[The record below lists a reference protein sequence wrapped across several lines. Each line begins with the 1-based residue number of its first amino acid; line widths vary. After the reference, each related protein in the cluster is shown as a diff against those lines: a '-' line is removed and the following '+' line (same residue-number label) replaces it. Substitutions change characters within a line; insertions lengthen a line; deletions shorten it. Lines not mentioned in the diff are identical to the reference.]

1 MSALYPEIF
10 HKLWKQDSLHPPLG
24 WEVAAVELGRA
35 PLHDSMGHWVQ
46 TNHGSKW
53 NCFWEMKEAVQYVCV
68 WEGPHSLK
76 TKDKLEVF
84 KKQRAGA
91 LVLLCAQIAA
101 FP

>member
-1 MSALYPEIF
+1 
-10 HKLWKQDSLHPPLG
+10 
-24 WEVAAVELGRA
+24 
-35 PLHDSMGHWVQ
+35 
-46 TNHGSKW
+46 
-53 NCFWEMKEAVQYVCV
+53 MKEAVQYVCV
-68 WEGPHSLK
+68 WKGPHSLK